1 MLARS
6 FLAVSHPCHAVPW
19 RLSSSA
25 LLHPACGAVRWKR
38 IVSYN
43 VTGSSLYFKA
53 ANLNTDDA
61 AVHLRR
67 LLSERRDGMQVFR
80 KAMKGMDKERRRRI
94 GLGWAVGELKD
105 EFEKADIDKDGVITA
120 EEFMEWGKK
129 MTSGEGE
136 DEEAKLA
143 TNQQLRLLLSRTMA
157 PYIGFG
163 IVDNGLMVISGE
175 MIDLYLG
182 TMFGISTMAAA
193 ALGNAFSN
201 GIGMGMH
208 GVIERAASK
217 IGLHDPKL
225 TMEQMQQ
232 KQVHLVKTGA
242 SIVGIITGCLIGMFP
257 LLFMNPSKSTHA
269 GHP

>member
-1 MLARS
+1 M
-6 FLAVSHPCHAVPW
+6 H
-19 RLSSSA
+19 
-25 LLHPACGAVRWKR
+25 
-38 IVSYN
+38 I
-43 VTGSSLYFKA
+43 
-53 ANLNTDDA
+53 
-61 AVHLRR
+61 RR
-67 LLSERRDGMQVFR
+67 LLSERRDGVQVFK
-80 KAMKGMDKERRRRI
+80 KAMKGMEKSRRRRI
-94 GLGWAVGELKD
+94 GLGWAIGELKD

-120 EEFMEWGKK
+120 EEFMEWGK
-129 MTSGEGE
+129 TITTADGE
-136 DEEAKLA
+136 DPAAKLA
-143 TNQQLRLLLSRTMA
+143 TNEQLRLLLFRNMA

-208 GVIERAASK
+208 GVIERAASRL
-217 IGLHDPKL
+217 GLHDPKL

-242 SIVGIITGCLIGMFP
+242 SIVGIISGCLIGMFP
-257 LLFMNPSKSTHA
+257 LLFMNASHGSH
-269 GHP
+269 